1 MNSKETSTSE
11 KVLYIKNMVCPRCI
25 KVVREELE
33 KLNLNV
39 KHVDLGEAVID
50 SAVSEINLS
59 KIKEVLEQ
67 NGFELLDDKQAKI
80 IENIKLRIIEL
91 IYHNIKDELLNV
103 NFSSYLTQK
112 MNLSYQYLSSLFS
125 SKEGITIE
133 KYFINQK
140 IEKVKE
146 LLVYDELTL
155 SEISYKLGY
164 SSVQHL
170 SNQFKKVTGFT
181 PSEFKKLKVKPRTPI
196 DQVK

>member
-1 MNSKETSTSE
+1 ME
-11 KVLYIKNMVCPRCI
+11 KTLYIKNMVCPRCI
-25 KVVREELE
+25 KVVKEELE

-39 KHVDLGEAVID
+39 KHVQLGEAFIETRD
-50 SAVSEINLS
+50 SEIDIS
-59 KIKEVLEQ
+59 KIKEVLEN

-91 IYHNIKDELLNV
+91 IHQNSNDKFLNV
-103 NFSSYLTQK
+103 NFSAYLSEK
-112 MNLSYQYLSSLFS
+112 LNMSYQHLSSLFS

-181 PSEFKKLKVKPRTPI
+181 PSEFKKLKIKPRIPI
-196 DQVK
+196 DQVR